1 MDNKGPPITLATLIL
16 ICLSIDLILFSDP
29 SIQLGF
35 QPRLIT
41 RFCYNSPNLSTV
53 NVLGCT
59 GSTALTMNI
68 TSAQAFCIIS
78 QCLGQVR
85 QSPMFI
91 GRRKRQSDEMDY
103 LDAEQFDEADDTKH
117 RLDRNN
123 PSQND
128 TRELSSQSFRIV
140 DMIEADIIDA
150 DNEV

>member
-16 ICLSIDLILFSDP
+16 ICLSIDLILLSDP

-53 NVLGCT
+53 NSQCVLCNYYMFDSMVLGCT

-128 TRELSSQSFRIV
+128 TR
-140 DMIEADIIDA
+140 
-150 DNEV
+150 

>member
-1 MDNKGPPITLATLIL
+1 
-16 ICLSIDLILFSDP
+16 
-29 SIQLGF
+29 
-35 QPRLIT
+35 
-41 RFCYNSPNLSTV
+41 
-53 NVLGCT
+53 
-59 GSTALTMNI
+59 
-68 TSAQAFCIIS
+68 
-78 QCLGQVR
+78 
-85 QSPMFI
+85 MFI